1 MTTSCS
7 SWLLALAS
15 LATVSALQPILRL
28 PHAPA
33 ATRARPALLRDEA
46 DDVSV
51 VVKPPE
57 PETKIAIRV
66 KKPGEGAAPAA
77 PEIVADDATVSIK
90 VNAVKKPAAPAPEP
104 AGPPIPKRSPEEEAL
119 FEATQNAN
127 CTQLL
132 DALLAGANPNLRD
145 PNGRT
150 GLHFMCG
157 IGLAPACVLLI
168 HFGADVDARDNA
180 GLAPVHMAA
189 GYANAQC
196 LRVLIAAGADHTAVG
211 DQGTPLDVVERLGE
225 YQLDQFLER
234 SGVEKFTKKKDEKLE
249 KLKVCAEALLDPDKV
264 REEEAWD
271 DLIADV
277 LKLCAV

>member
-211 DQGTPLDVVERLGE
+211 DQGASCARLSTWWSGSVRARDSE

-249 KLKVCAEALLDPDKV
+249 KLKV